1 MANRTKTNFI
11 TGTGTFCTRNSLS
24 FYPHTRTVTPQYLP
38 PSITDSV
45 TTLSRHT
52 VSHLSSSV
60 KPSSFQE
67 NLKTKKTGDSS
78 HTNPPLACSTPQ
90 YAARV
95 TRKTEHECAEK
106 EPELPNLLVLVWTPC
121 SPASSHLARP
131 RLHLHNGR
139 RRPARQERTVRLSRL
154 VSFHALLLS
163 PQCHT
168 TGPGYGPRTAR

>member
-1 MANRTKTNFI
+1 MRRPNLSHPLARDDDAVNNDRHGKQNKTNFI

-95 TRKTEHECAEK
+95 TLSQRSKKATRKPA
-106 EPELPNLLVLVWTPC
+106 PEMEQN
-121 SPASSHLARP
+121 HRDI
-131 RLHLHNGR
+131 RK
-139 RRPARQERTVRLSRL
+139 
-154 VSFHALLLS
+154 
-163 PQCHT
+163 
-168 TGPGYGPRTAR
+168 

>member
-1 MANRTKTNFI
+1 MYPKLPF
-11 TGTGTFCTRNSLS
+11 FLS
-24 FYPHTRTVTPQYLP
+24 SHAYRDPTVPTTQYNGLCHVTLYHTYPHR
-38 PSITDSV
+38 S
-45 TTLSRHT
+45 
-52 VSHLSSSV
+52 